1 VDAQAKADIG
11 IDILDGIADAW
22 AEDINLH
29 SMIKNVTSPMGLNRT
44 VPDAVRDKFRNRM
57 EAQIDAIVRQAFLEG
72 ALRGVDLVNDDLRSL
87 GVIIPAAAANE

>member
-1 VDAQAKADIG
+1 MDAQAKADIG